1 MTKPLVVLGVTGGIA
16 AYKSAEIIRR
26 LRDYNFDVQVI
37 ATKSALNFIGETT
50 LAALSGREVVS
61 DIWNKPHEVEHVK
74 IAKKAKLILVAPAT
88 ADFLAHLANGF
99 ADNALLATLLTA
111 KCPKVVAPAMH
122 TEMWENLATQENI
135 QKLKER
141 EFLIINPDKGPLTS
155 EDSGIGRLPDPN
167 KLVEVVKLILKR
179 NEINPIQDLK
189 NVKVLISAGG
199 TREAID
205 PIRFIGNRSSGLQG
219 LSFAK
224 AAISRGA
231 QVCVIGAN
239 LKTEIP
245 AGCEYISVEDAEEL
259 RAEILIRV
267 KNFDLIIMN
276 AAVSDYK
283 VKNRSQEK
291 IKKTGDAITLEL
303 EQNPDILQEISSN
316 KSSKQVIVG
325 FAAETIDDDEQ
336 LRIAAISKL
345 KQKGCDVIFANKVKK
360 DQAMESPNNE
370 FLMVTHEK
378 TKKLE
383 LKNKLDL
390 ANEALD
396 YLSALLVKVDSIKKS
411 PVEPDLV

>member
-1 MTKPLVVLGVTGGIA
+1 MAKPLVVLGVTGGIA

-26 LRDYNFDVQVI
+26 LRDSNFDVQVV
-37 ATKSALNFIGETT
+37 ATKSALKFIGEAT

-74 IAKKAKLILVAPAT
+74 IAKNASIVLVAPAT

-111 KCPKVVAPAMH
+111 KCPKVLAPAMH

-135 QKLKER
+135 ELLRQR
-141 EFLIINPDKGPLTS
+141 EYIVINPDKGALTS

-167 KLVEVVKLILKR
+167 KLVEVVKNVIKR

-189 NVKVLISAGG
+189 NIKVLISAGG

-205 PIRFIGNRSSGLQG
+205 PIRFIGNRSSGIQG
-219 LSFAK
+219 LSFAS

-231 QVCVIGAN
+231 QVCVVGAN
-239 LKTEIP
+239 LRTEIP
-245 AGCEYISVEDAEEL
+245 AGCDFVAVEDAEQMRDEL
-259 RAEILIRV
+259 LLRV
-267 KNFDLIIMN
+267 KDFDLVIMN
-276 AAVSDYK
+276 AAVSDYR
-283 VKNRSQEK
+283 VKNKSQDK
-291 IKKTGDAITLEL
+291 IKKSDDEISLEL
-303 EQNPDILQEISSN
+303 VKNPDILKEISKSKTSN
-316 KSSKQVIVG
+316 QVIVG
-325 FAAETIDDDEQ
+325 FAAETIEDDAQFEKV
-336 LRIAAISKL
+336 AKL
-345 KQKGCDVIFANKVKK
+345 KLDQKGCDVIFANKVKK
-360 DQAMESPNNE
+360 DQAMDSSNNE
-370 FLMVTHEK
+370 FLMITHEK
-378 TKKLE
+378 TQKLS

>member
-26 LRDYNFDVQVI
+26 LRDHNFDVQVI

-111 KCPKVVAPAMH
+111 KCPKVLAPAMH

-316 KSSKQVIVG
+316 KLSEQVIVG

>member
-1 MTKPLVVLGVTGGIA
+1 MAKPLVVLGVTGGIA

-26 LRDYNFDVQVI
+26 LRDSNFDVQVV
-37 ATKSALNFIGETT
+37 ATKSALKFIGEAT

-74 IAKKAKLILVAPAT
+74 IAKNASIVLVAPAT

-111 KCPKVVAPAMH
+111 KCPKVLAPAMH

-135 QKLKER
+135 ELLRQR
-141 EFLIINPDKGPLTS
+141 EYIVINPDKGALTS

-167 KLVEVVKLILKR
+167 KLVEVVKNVIKR

-189 NVKVLISAGG
+189 NIKVLISAGG

-205 PIRFIGNRSSGLQG
+205 PIRFIGNRSSGIQG
-219 LSFAK
+219 LSFAS

-231 QVCVIGAN
+231 QVCVVGSN
-239 LKTEIP
+239 LRTEIP
-245 AGCEYISVEDAEEL
+245 AGCDFVAVEDAEQMRDEL
-259 RAEILIRV
+259 LLRV
-267 KNFDLIIMN
+267 KDFDLVIMN
-276 AAVSDYK
+276 AAVSDYR
-283 VKNRSQEK
+283 VKNKSQDK
-291 IKKTGDAITLEL
+291 IKKSDDEISLEL
-303 EQNPDILQEISSN
+303 VKNPDILQEISKN
-316 KSSKQVIVG
+316 KTKNQVIVG
-325 FAAETIDDDEQ
+325 FAAETIEDDAQFEKV
-336 LRIAAISKL
+336 AKL
-345 KQKGCDVIFANKVKK
+345 KLDQKGCDVIFANKVKK
-360 DQAMESPNNE
+360 DQAMDSSNNE
-370 FLMVTHEK
+370 FLMITHEK
-378 TKKLE
+378 TQKLS

>member
-26 LRDYNFDVQVI
+26 LRDQNFDVQVI
-37 ATKSALNFIGETT
+37 ATKSALNFIGEAT

-61 DIWNKPHEVEHVK
+61 DIWTKPHEVEHVK
-74 IAKKAKLILVAPAT
+74 IAKTAKLVLVAPAT
-88 ADFLAHLANGF
+88 ADFIAHLVNGF

-111 KCPKVVAPAMH
+111 KCPKVLAPAMH
-122 TEMWENLATQENI
+122 TEMWENIATQENV
-135 QKLKER
+135 QKLKQR
-141 EFLIINPDKGPLTS
+141 EFLIINPEKGALTS

-167 KLVEVVKLILKR
+167 KLVEIVNNVLKR
-179 NEINPIQDLK
+179 NEVNPIQDLK

-219 LSFAK
+219 LAFAK

-231 QVCVIGAN
+231 QVCVVGAN
-239 LKTEIP
+239 LKTDLP
-245 AGCEYISVEDAEEL
+245 AGCDFVAVEDASQL
-259 RAEILIRV
+259 RDEMMIRV
-267 KNFDLIIMN
+267 KDYDLVIMN

-283 VKNRSQEK
+283 VKNKSEGK
-291 IKKTGDAITLEL
+291 IKKISDEITLEL
-303 EQNPDILQEISSN
+303 VKNPDILQEISKSKSN
-316 KSSKQVIVG
+316 KQLIVG
-325 FAAETIDDDEQ
+325 FAAETIEDDE
-336 LRIAAISKL
+336 LLEKSAILKL
-345 KQKGCDVIFANKVKK
+345 NQKGCDVIFANKVIK
-360 DQAMESPNNE
+360 DQAMESTNNE
-370 FLMVTHEK
+370 FLMVTREK

-383 LKNKLDL
+383 LKNKFDL

-396 YLSALLVKVDSIKKS
+396 YLSALLVKVGSIKKS

>member
-316 KSSKQVIVG
+316 KLSNQVIVG

>member
-316 KSSKQVIVG
+316 KLSEQVIVG

>member
-1 MTKPLVVLGVTGGIA
+1 MAKPLVVLGVTGGIA

-26 LRDYNFDVQVI
+26 LRDSNFDVQVV
-37 ATKSALNFIGETT
+37 ATKSALKFIGEAT

-74 IAKKAKLILVAPAT
+74 IAKNASIVLVAPAT

-111 KCPKVVAPAMH
+111 KCPKVLAPAMH

-135 QKLKER
+135 ELLRQR
-141 EFLIINPDKGPLTS
+141 EYIVINPDKGALTS

-167 KLVEVVKLILKR
+167 KLVEVVKNVIKR

-189 NVKVLISAGG
+189 NIKVLISAGG

-205 PIRFIGNRSSGLQG
+205 PIRFIGNRSSGIQG
-219 LSFAK
+219 LSFAS

-231 QVCVIGAN
+231 QVCVVGAN
-239 LKTEIP
+239 LRTEIP
-245 AGCEYISVEDAEEL
+245 AGCDFVAVEDAEQMRDEL
-259 RAEILIRV
+259 LLRV
-267 KNFDLIIMN
+267 KDFDLVIMN
-276 AAVSDYK
+276 AAVSDYR
-283 VKNRSQEK
+283 VKNKSQDK
-291 IKKTGDAITLEL
+291 IKKSDDEISLEL
-303 EQNPDILQEISSN
+303 VKNPDILKEISKSKTSN
-316 KSSKQVIVG
+316 QVIVG
-325 FAAETIDDDEQ
+325 FAAETIEDDAQFEKVAKQ
-336 LRIAAISKL
+336 KL
-345 KQKGCDVIFANKVKK
+345 DQKGCDVIFANKVKK
-360 DQAMESPNNE
+360 DQAMDSSNNE
-370 FLMVTHEK
+370 FLMITHEK
-378 TKKLE
+378 TQKLS

>member
-26 LRDYNFDVQVI
+26 LRDHNFDVQVI

-74 IAKKAKLILVAPAT
+74 IAKNAKLILVAPAT

-111 KCPKVVAPAMH
+111 KCPKVLAPAMH

-345 KQKGCDVIFANKVKK
+345 KQKGCDVIFANNVKK

>member
-26 LRDYNFDVQVI
+26 LRDSDFDVQVI
-37 ATKSALNFIGETT
+37 ATKSALNFIGEAT

-74 IAKKAKLILVAPAT
+74 IAKNASIVLVAPAT

-111 KCPKVVAPAMH
+111 KCPKILAPAMH

-135 QKLKER
+135 ELLKQR
-141 EFLIINPDKGPLTS
+141 EYLVLNPDKGALTS
-155 EDSGIGRLPDPN
+155 EDSGIGRLPDRI
-167 KLVEVVKLILKR
+167 KLVEVVKNVFKR
-179 NEINPIQDLK
+179 NELNQIQDLK
-189 NVKVLISAGG
+189 NIKVLISAGG

-219 LSFAK
+219 LSFAS

-231 QVCVIGAN
+231 QVCVVGAN

-245 AGCEYISVEDAEEL
+245 AGCDFIAVEDAQQMRDEL
-259 RAEILIRV
+259 LLRV
-267 KNFDLIIMN
+267 KDFDLIIMN
-276 AAVSDYK
+276 AAVSDYR
-283 VKNRSQEK
+283 VKNKSQDK
-291 IKKTGDAITLEL
+291 IKKSEDQITLEL
-303 EQNPDILQEISSN
+303 VKNPDILQEISKN
-316 KSSKQVIVG
+316 KTNNQLIVG
-325 FAAETIDDDEQ
+325 FAAETIEDDVQFEKV
-336 LRIAAISKL
+336 AKL
-345 KQKGCDVIFANKVKK
+345 KLDQKGCDVIFANKVKK
-360 DQAMESPNNE
+360 DQAMDSSNNE
-370 FLMVTHEK
+370 FLMITHEK
-378 TKKLE
+378 SQKLS
-383 LKNKLDL
+383 LKNKFDL

-396 YLSALLVKVDSIKKS
+396 YLSALLVKVDSINKS

>member
-26 LRDYNFDVQVI
+26 LRDHNFDVQVI

-74 IAKKAKLILVAPAT
+74 IAKNAKLILVAPAT

-111 KCPKVVAPAMH
+111 KCPKVLAPAMH

-316 KSSKQVIVG
+316 KLSEQVIVG
-325 FAAETIDDDEQ
+325 FAAETIDDEEQ

>member
-26 LRDYNFDVQVI
+26 LRDSDFDVQVI
-37 ATKSALNFIGETT
+37 ATKSALNFIGEAT

-74 IAKKAKLILVAPAT
+74 IAKNASIVLVAPAT

-111 KCPKVVAPAMH
+111 KCPKILAPAMH

-135 QKLKER
+135 ELLKQR
-141 EFLIINPDKGPLTS
+141 EYLVLNPDKGALTS
-155 EDSGIGRLPDPN
+155 EDSGIGRLPDPI
-167 KLVEVVKLILKR
+167 KLVEVVKNVFKR
-179 NEINPIQDLK
+179 NELNQIQDLK
-189 NVKVLISAGG
+189 NIKVLISAGG

-219 LSFAK
+219 LSFAS

-231 QVCVIGAN
+231 QVCVVGAN

-245 AGCEYISVEDAEEL
+245 AGCDFVAVEDAQQMRDEL
-259 RAEILIRV
+259 LLRV
-267 KNFDLIIMN
+267 KDFDLIIMN
-276 AAVSDYK
+276 AAVSDYR
-283 VKNRSQEK
+283 VKNKSQDK
-291 IKKTGDAITLEL
+291 IKKSEDQITLEL
-303 EQNPDILQEISSN
+303 VKNPDILQEISKN
-316 KSSKQVIVG
+316 KTNNQLIVG
-325 FAAETIDDDEQ
+325 FAAETIEDDAQFEKV
-336 LRIAAISKL
+336 AKL
-345 KQKGCDVIFANKVKK
+345 KLDQKGCDVIFANKVKK
-360 DQAMESPNNE
+360 DQAMDSSNNE
-370 FLMVTHEK
+370 FLMITHEK
-378 TKKLE
+378 SQKLS
-383 LKNKLDL
+383 LKNKFDL

-396 YLSALLVKVDSIKKS
+396 YLSALLVKVDSINKS

>member
-26 LRDYNFDVQVI
+26 LRDHNFDVQVI

-74 IAKKAKLILVAPAT
+74 IAKNAKLILVAPAT

-111 KCPKVVAPAMH
+111 KCPKVLAPAMH

>member
-26 LRDYNFDVQVI
+26 LRDQNFDVQVI
-37 ATKSALNFIGETT
+37 ATKSALNFIGEAT

-74 IAKKAKLILVAPAT
+74 IAKNAKLVLVAPAT

-111 KCPKVVAPAMH
+111 KCPKVLAPAMH
-122 TEMWENLATQENI
+122 TEMWENLATQENV
-135 QKLKER
+135 QKLKQR
-141 EFLIINPDKGPLTS
+141 DFLIINPEKGALTS

-167 KLVEVVKLILKR
+167 KLVDIVNNVLKR
-179 NEINPIQDLK
+179 NEVNPIQDLK

-219 LSFAK
+219 LAFAK

-231 QVCVIGAN
+231 QVCVVGAN
-239 LKTEIP
+239 LKTDLP
-245 AGCEYISVEDAEEL
+245 AGCDFVAVEDASQL
-259 RAEILIRV
+259 RDEMMIRV
-267 KNFDLIIMN
+267 KDYDLVIMN

-283 VKNRSQEK
+283 VKNKSEGK
-291 IKKTGDAITLEL
+291 IKKISDEITLEL
-303 EQNPDILQEISSN
+303 VKNPDILQEISKSKSN
-316 KSSKQVIVG
+316 KQLIVG
-325 FAAETIDDDEQ
+325 FAAETIEDDE
-336 LRIAAISKL
+336 LLEKSAILKL
-345 KQKGCDVIFANKVKK
+345 NQKGCDVIFANKVIK
-360 DQAMESPNNE
+360 DQAMESTNNE
-370 FLMVTHEK
+370 FLMVTREK

-383 LKNKLDL
+383 LKNKFDL

-396 YLSALLVKVDSIKKS
+396 YLSALLVKVGSIKKS